1 MRDFS
6 GPKLALS
13 LFSLLSLA
21 AACAPEPSRQSL
33 ADDPDQVLYDLRVP
47 ESAVSDLNPAEAQL
61 LADINAG
68 KKVSF
73 RGITELLYASYE
85 KDLGSEDDAIT
96 ARERYASIV
105 PRSLG
110 ALDAVQIKI
119 DFERSLTAFFNGRD
133 WLLQR
138 EQSNP
143 LRLLLDG
150 KGQSYSASWLHSLV
164 AREMGAGDYRRKH
177 FVFIFS
183 QGQIQPGWIETRND
197 QQYLKGMDMT
207 RSGRG
212 NPTNFGTLDS
222 LRGNLV
228 LIDAD
233 HLALLE
239 IFRGR
244 IDRESECALRESL
257 IRITA
262 RKYALNS
269 PSGLCGAGIQY
280 LRETEELQA
289 RTNERNPLLEVN
301 HSLFAFGQSDLGA
314 GIKTRESG
322 HQELDRTSDLQM
334 AAEE

>member
-13 LFSLLSLA
+13 LLSLLSLA
-21 AACAPEPSRQSL
+21 AACAPEPRRQPL
-33 ADDPDQVLYDLRVP
+33 ADDPDQVLYELQIP
-47 ESAVSDLNPAEAQL
+47 ENAFTDLNQAEAQL
-61 LADINAG
+61 IADINAG

-73 RGITELLYASYE
+73 RGITELLYATYE
-85 KDLGSEDDAIT
+85 RDLSSNADMIT

-143 LRLLLDG
+143 LRLLLEG

-164 AREMGAGDYRRKH
+164 AREMGAGDYRSKQ

-183 QGQIQPGWIETRND
+183 QGQIQPGWIEKRND
-197 QQYLKGMDMT
+197 QHYLKGMDMT
-207 RSGRG
+207 RTGRG
-212 NPTNFGTLDS
+212 NPTNFGALDS

-244 IDRESECALRESL
+244 IDRDSECALRESL
-257 IRITA
+257 IRFTA

-280 LRETEELQA
+280 LRESEELQP
-289 RTNERNPLLEVN
+289 RTSERNSLLEVN
-301 HSLFAFGQSDLGA
+301 HSLFAFGQSDLEA
-314 GIKTRESG
+314 EIKTRESG
-322 HQELDRTSDLQM
+322 HQEVDRSSDMQL